1 MVMTKSGYD
10 VNRITITNNTA
21 KYYSDTA
28 KEFAGQAKG
37 FATDVEQTKS
47 EIDNILASSGFV
59 SVSQNIQKI
68 VTVADN
74 IENLGN
80 IKLEWG
86 FINGDINSQLDLKAM
101 LDEKLAIS
109 EIFDWAKSE
118 TKPTYTKAEIELGNV
133 DNTSDINKPISNLV
147 QLALD
152 NKANIS
158 DVYTKSEIDTKLDG
172 IETLLEEI

>member
-28 KEFAGQAKG
+28 KEFAGQAKE
-37 FATDVEQTKS
+37 FATDVVQTKS
-47 EIDNILASSGFV
+47 DIDNILASSGFV

-74 IENLGN
+74 IENLGEIN
-80 IKLEWG
+80 LDWG
-86 FINGDINSQLDLKAM
+86 NLSGDINSQLDLKAK
-101 LDEKLAIS
+101 LDEKLATTEIS
-109 EIFDWAKSE
+109 SWAKAE
-118 TKPTYTKAEIELGNV
+118 TKPTYTKAEIGLGNI
-133 DNTSDINKPISNLV
+133 DNTSDMDKPISISMKS
-147 QLALD
+147 ALD

-172 IETLLEEI
+172 IEALLEEI